1 VFRFASKTT
10 SDNIVFSVKNDVD
23 GPMLLGVTA
32 KSGGGANDEVELR
45 FSEPLDVTGHT
56 SPLAKLS
63 YEGTDFW
70 DYSNSYVTYLNTDEE
85 DNKTVYAMSIVEE
98 NGTTGEFYQKSLYYG
113 FRVGTIDRLTEKV
126 KVEGSKVM
134 FEFIPGSLEAGKKLL
149 VSVGREP
156 KIKLA
161 EMEGFQC
168 SKRFYTII

>member
-1 VFRFASKTT
+1 
-10 SDNIVFSVKNDVD
+10 
-23 GPMLLGVTA
+23 
-32 KSGGGANDEVELR
+32 
-45 FSEPLDVTGHT
+45 
-56 SPLAKLS
+56 
-63 YEGTDFW
+63 
-70 DYSNSYVTYLNTDEE
+70 
-85 DNKTVYAMSIVEE
+85 MSIVEE

-161 EMEGFQC
+161 EMEGSFIVQNGFTP
-168 SKRFYTII
+168 SFEQLKDPAGNDIEAGSTSTSAKIEVSGVQRVTTIN